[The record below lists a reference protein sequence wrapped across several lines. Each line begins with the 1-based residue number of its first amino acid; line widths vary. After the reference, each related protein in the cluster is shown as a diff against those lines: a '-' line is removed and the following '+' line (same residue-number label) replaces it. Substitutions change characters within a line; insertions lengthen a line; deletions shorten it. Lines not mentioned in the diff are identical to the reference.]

1 MENEIIFLLVVS
13 RESSDYFTEKKG
25 QWFKLLREANLAFF
39 EDEEGKLAQKLSK
52 ILADKF
58 ILPSKVSDFHE
69 KHFFTNVI

>member
-39 EDEEGKLAQKLSK
+39 EDEEVKVSSK
-52 ILADKF
+52 IK
-58 ILPSKVSDFHE
+58 
-69 KHFFTNVI
+69 